1 MQFRAIVVASFRES
15 LDRKIFWVL
24 IAITAIVILAMLS
37 IGFEGNHVSF
47 MFGMWEADS
56 GAFNPL
62 AEQGPSR
69 LAAIVVYLLFG
80 NLLGWV
86 GVILMLI
93 ATAGVFPSMIE
104 SGVIGVLLSKPISRS
119 RLFLYKYLASMVFV
133 LVQGIFFV
141 GGTFLAMGLRW
152 GVWCPG
158 YLLAI
163 PGLVLLFS
171 YVYCITSVVGVQTR
185 SSVAAVLV
193 SIAAWAAFALVHQA
207 PQLFDMVDSLKK
219 QTLLYNTVRVVSWI
233 PPKTGDIEY
242 LVARWGGA
250 GPSADMFPTN
260 GFGAQDMADMAKAR
274 KIEEQELKKS
284 PLASIGS
291 SLIFEGLVIL
301 FGMWRFSRRDF

>member
-1 MQFRAIVVASFRES
+1 MQFWAIVVASFRES

-24 IAITAIVILAMLS
+24 IAITAIVILAMVS
-37 IGFEGNHVSF
+37 VGFEGNQVSF
-47 MFGMWEADS
+47 IFGIWKTDS

-62 AEQGPSR
+62 ADQGPTR

-93 ATAGVFPSMIE
+93 ATAGVFPSMIDG
-104 SGVIGVLLSKPISRS
+104 GVIGVLLSKPISRS
-119 RLFLYKYLASMVFV
+119 RLFFYKYLASMVFV
-133 LVQGIFFV
+133 AVQGIFFV

-171 YVYCITSVVGVQTR
+171 YVYCVTAVVGVQTR
-185 SSVAAVLV
+185 STVAAVLV
-193 SIAAWAAFALVHQA
+193 SITAWAVFALVHQA
-207 PQLFDMVDSLKK
+207 PQFFEMVESLKK
-219 QTLLYNTVRVVSWI
+219 QTTLYNTVRVVSWI

-242 LVARWGGA
+242 LVARWGGV
-250 GPSADMFPTN
+250 GPSADMFPQSKLSD
-260 GFGAQDMADMAKAR
+260 QDVADMAKAR
-274 KIEEQELKKS
+274 TIEEQELEKS

-291 SLIFEGLVIL
+291 SLLFEAAVIL